1 MDLNPQL
8 FNEVV
13 QPTQADYPA
22 MSRVISRCLRE
33 VNSRDYPSEVINKLV
48 DLYSP
53 DNLAQVL
60 EGSFCIVVRRT
71 GELIGTRVLT
81 GTEIRTVFVLPHLQ
95 RSGIGRMIMQAL
107 EKEAMR
113 QGLKEVA
120 LHASLTS
127 VLFYKKLGYQPV
139 GQVDREVGGES
150 TFMVKELSG

>member
-60 EGSFCIVVRRT
+60 EGSFCIVVRRR
-71 GELIGTRVLT
+71 GELIGTGGSYWNRNKDSLCA
-81 GTEIRTVFVLPHLQ
+81 
-95 RSGIGRMIMQAL
+95 SAL
-107 EKEAMR
+107 AKEWHRKNDYA
-113 QGLKEVA
+113 G
-120 LHASLTS
+120 
-127 VLFYKKLGYQPV
+127 P
-139 GQVDREVGGES
+139 
-150 TFMVKELSG
+150 